1 MQIQYRRLFSS
12 MYLQWFCVRYTQTR
26 SVRCK
31 TTNDTTTPHP
41 ILNLL
46 IDVVFCLFF
55 FFIFFPGFTKLFHC
69 HLVPFC
75 CTVLSDCPSLDHLL
89 QLNFPATTFHVFH
102 RCQGDGFREAFEA
115 CDDGNAVSGDG
126 CSEAWIF
133 LKLWRKLYW
142 IARIEDWKQIKKKH
156 FFCILYITSV
166 WILLCTSW
174 VQMRLQSGTVVTK
187 VWEERWDSQLFF
199 SRNVY
204 LHIIS
209 NALNFPWVWS
219 SV

>member
-1 MQIQYRRLFSS
+1 
-12 MYLQWFCVRYTQTR
+12 MYLQWFCVSYTRTR

-31 TTNDTTTPHP
+31 TTNDTSTPHP

-55 FFIFFPGFTKLFHC
+55 FILSQLSPNCFTVTWYHF
-69 HLVPFC
+69 VAP
-75 CTVLSDCPSLDHLL
+75 DCRIALL
-89 QLNFPATTFHVFH
+89 LTTFCSSTLLLPRFFVFH

-142 IARIEDWKQIKKKH
+142 IARIVDWKQIKKKH
-156 FFCILYITSV
+156 ILFILYIVSFFV
-166 WILLCTSW
+166 HL
-174 VQMRLQSGTVVTK
+174 
-187 VWEERWDSQLFF
+187 EFRWDIAIWFCSYKSLGRAVGFSVVFF
-199 SRNVY
+199 QKMCICIFILYQIPS
-204 LHIIS
+204 
-209 NALNFPWVWS
+209 NFPWVWS

>member
-1 MQIQYRRLFSS
+1 MLQYRRLFSS
-12 MYLQWFCVRYTQTR
+12 MYLLWFCVRYTRTR

-46 IDVVFCLFF
+46 TDVVFCLFF
-55 FFIFFPGFTKLFHC
+55 FFIFSPAFTKLFHC
-69 HLVPFC
+69 HVIPFC
-75 CTVLSDCPSLDHLL
+75 CTGLPDCLL
-89 QLNFPATTFHVFH
+89 LTTFCSSTFLPPRFFVFH

-142 IARIEDWKQIKKKH
+142 IARIVDWKQIKKKQIL
-156 FFCILYITSV
+156 FKLYITLEC
-166 WILLCTSW
+166 ILLYTS
-174 VQMRLQSGTVVTK
+174 
-187 VWEERWDSQLFF
+187 
-199 SRNVY
+199 
-204 LHIIS
+204 
-209 NALNFPWVWS
+209 
-219 SV
+219 